1 MLAGVKLAER
11 RRSEDLAERRRSGA
25 LVTAIIAVLALAG
38 PASAGRTHYGW
49 INGTEVVPERGVE
62 LETWVQDL
70 DNVGDTERDETQL
83 WWSATLGITDR
94 LELALPIEL
103 SWARA
108 GAAPGV
114 TQLDR
119 WGAEVRYRFASPDPI
134 EAPALVPLLRVAVKR
149 EVDERRAATVEAELE
164 LSYERGRVH
173 AIASLGG
180 RQLLHRGQDAIL
192 VRPMAGVSIAV
203 TDELRA
209 GVEAIASIFP
219 RGPGTDWVAAGPNL
233 AWTHGRFWVGAS
245 LPIGLSSIDSAPR
258 VRWGIA
264 F

>member
-1 MLAGVKLAER
+1 MLRAVKLAP
-11 RRSEDLAERRRSGA
+11 
-25 LVTAIIAVLALAG
+25 VVVIAGLALAA

-70 DNVGDTERDETQL
+70 DNVGDTERDETSL

-94 LELALPIEL
+94 LELSLPIEL

-119 WGAEVRYRFASPDPI
+119 WGAEVRYRFASSDPVD
-134 EAPALVPLLRVAVKR
+134 APALVPLARLAIKR
-149 EVDERRAATVEAELE
+149 EVDERRAVDVEAELE
-164 LSYERGRVH
+164 VSYERGRLH
-173 AIASLGG
+173 AIASVSG
-180 RQLLHRGQDAIL
+180 RQLIHSGDDAIL
-192 VRPMAGVSIAV
+192 VRPAAGVSV
-203 TDELRA
+203 SLTDELRA
-209 GVEAIASIFP
+209 GVEAVGSLFP

-233 AWTHGRFWVGAS
+233 AWTHGRFWLAAS
-245 LPIGLSSIDSAPR
+245 APIGLSNIDSAAR

>member
-1 MLAGVKLAER
+1 MLPGVKVATV
-11 RRSEDLAERRRSGA
+11 
-25 LVTAIIAVLALAG
+25 VTAGLLLAS

-70 DNVGDTERDETQL
+70 DNVGDAERDETQL

-103 SWARA
+103 SWSRV

-119 WGAEVRYRFASPDPI
+119 WGAEARYRFVTADPI
-134 EAPALVPLLRVAVKR
+134 DAPALVPLLRVAVKR
-149 EVDERRAATVEAELE
+149 EVDERRAATVEAEFT
-164 LSYERGRVH
+164 LSYEQGRVH
-173 AIASLGG
+173 AIATVGG
-180 RQLLHRGQDAIL
+180 RQLFHEGEDAIL
-192 VRPMAGVSIAV
+192 VRPMAGASIAV

-209 GVEAIASIFP
+209 GAEAVASLVP
-219 RGPGTDWVAAGPNL
+219 RGPGTDWFAAGPNL
-233 AWTHGRFWVGAS
+233 AWTHGRFWIGAS
-245 LPIGLSSIDSAPR
+245 LLIGLRNIDSAPR

>member
-1 MLAGVKLAER
+1 MLRAVNIAPVVVIAG
-11 RRSEDLAERRRSGA
+11 
-25 LVTAIIAVLALAG
+25 LALAA

-70 DNVGDTERDETQL
+70 DNVGEPARDETSL

-94 LELALPIEL
+94 LELSLPIEL

-119 WGAEVRYRFASPDPI
+119 WGAEARYRFVSSDPVD
-134 EAPALVPLLRVAVKR
+134 APALVPLARLAIKR
-149 EVDERRAATVEAELE
+149 EVDERRAVDVEAELE
-164 LSYERGRVH
+164 LSYEQGRLH
-173 AIASLGG
+173 AIASVSG
-180 RQLLHRGQDAIL
+180 RQLIHSGQDAIL
-192 VRPMAGVSIAV
+192 VRPAAGISVAI

-209 GVEAIASIFP
+209 GVEAVGSLFP

-233 AWTHGRFWVGAS
+233 AWTHGRFWLAAS
-245 LPIGLSSIDSAPR
+245 APIGLSNIDSAAR

>member
-1 MLAGVKLAER
+1 MLAAVKLA
-11 RRSEDLAERRRSGA
+11 AC
-25 LVTAIIAVLALAG
+25 VLASLLLAS
-38 PASAGRTHYGW
+38 PAVAGRSHYAW

-70 DNVGDTERDETQL
+70 DNVGELERDETSL

-94 LELALPIEL
+94 LELALPLEL
-103 SWARA
+103 SWART
-108 GAAPGV
+108 GDTPGV

-119 WGAEVRYRFASPDPI
+119 WGAEARYRFVSADPVD
-134 EAPALVPLLRVAVKR
+134 APALVPLLRVAIKR
-149 EVDERRAATVEAELE
+149 EVDERRAANVEVEVI
-164 LSYERGRVH
+164 LSYQRGCVH
-173 AIASLGG
+173 AIASVTG
-180 RQLLHRGQDAIL
+180 RQLFREGQDAVL

-203 TDELRA
+203 TEELRA

-233 AWTHGRFWVGAS
+233 AWTHGRFWLAAS
-245 LPIGLSSIDSAPR
+245 APIGLSNIDAAPR
-258 VRWGIA
+258 LRWGIA

>member
-1 MLAGVKLAER
+1 MLAAVKVAAAVIAGLLLA
-11 RRSEDLAERRRSGA
+11 S
-25 LVTAIIAVLALAG
+25 

-70 DNVGDTERDETQL
+70 DNVGDAERDETQL

-94 LELALPIEL
+94 LELALPVEL

-119 WGAEVRYRFASPDPI
+119 WGAEARYRFVTSDPI
-134 EAPALVPLLRVAVKR
+134 EAPALVPLVRVAVKR
-149 EVDERRAATVEAELE
+149 EVDERRAATIEAELT
-164 LSYERGRVH
+164 LSYERGCLH
-173 AIASLGG
+173 ATATLGG
-180 RQLLHRGQDAIL
+180 RQILREGQDALL
-192 VRPMAGVSIAV
+192 VRPMAGASIAV
-203 TDELRA
+203 TDELRLGA
-209 GVEAIASIFP
+209 EGVASLVP
-219 RGPGTDWVAAGPNL
+219 RGPGTDWFAAGPNL
-233 AWTHGRFWVGAS
+233 AWTHGRFWIAAS
-245 LPIGLSSIDSAPR
+245 LLIGLREIDSAPR